1 MRRREKSLSQS
12 KDDIDRIASGI
23 EGLDD
28 LIKGGFPR
36 GSFISVWGF
45 DGLSE
50 TIFAK
55 QFCFK
60 GLERNEKVL
69 YVATTETEY
78 VFRRQMDEY
87 GWDTSDKA
95 STFTFLEIPETFL
108 TDFNAASRLIYDKFE
123 LLKGADRCCIVMTPL
138 VHLSPPAHTLGATKI
153 WRDRFWRSQSVGIA
167 VYTRG
172 GIPTPLEVSI
182 RASFD
187 GVIDFLP
194 SEKEEFDGYLRVSK
208 LHRTKTPHEYIPFNL
223 EPKLGIVLKRND

>member
-1 MRRREKSLSQS
+1 M
-12 KDDIDRIASGI
+12 ASGI

-45 DGLSE
+45 DGYAES
-50 TIFAK
+50 IFSK

-60 GLERNEKVL
+60 GLENNEKVL

-78 VFRRQMDEY
+78 VFRKQMEVY
-87 GWDTSDKA
+87 GWETSNITT
-95 STFTFLEIPETFL
+95 SVNFLEIPETVL
-108 TDFNAASRLIYDKFE
+108 TDLNAASRLVYDKFE
-123 LLKGADRCCIVMTPL
+123 RLKGADRCCIVMTPL

-153 WRDRFWRSQSVGIA
+153 WRDRFWRSRSVGIA

-194 SEKEEFDGYLRVSK
+194 SEKEEYDGYLRISK
-208 LHRTKTPHEYIPFNL
+208 LHRTKTPPEYIPFIL
-223 EPKLGIVLKRND
+223 EPKIGIVLKKYD

>member
-1 MRRREKSLSQS
+1 MSQS
-12 KDDIDRIASGI
+12 KDDVDRIASGI
-23 EGLDD
+23 DGLDD

-45 DGLSE
+45 DGYAES
-50 TIFAK
+50 IFSK
-55 QFCFK
+55 QFSFK

-69 YVATTETEY
+69 YVATTETEF
-78 VFRRQMDEY
+78 VFRKSVSEF
-87 GWDTSDKA
+87 WDFKKTLPNFK
-95 STFTFLEIPETFL
+95 FLEIPETVL
-108 TDFNAASRLIYDKFE
+108 TDLNAASRLIYDEFE
-123 LLKGADRCCIVMTPL
+123 HLKAPDRCCIVMTPL

-153 WRDRFWRSQSVGIA
+153 WRDRFWRSNSVGIA

-194 SEKEEFDGYLRVSK
+194 SEKEEHDGYLRISK
-208 LHRTKTPHEYIPFNL
+208 LHRTKTPPEYIPFNL
-223 EPKLGIVLKRND
+223 EPKIGIVLKKND

>member
-1 MRRREKSLSQS
+1 LSQS
-12 KDDIDRIASGI
+12 KGNVDRIASGI

-28 LIKGGFPR
+28 LIKGGFPK

-45 DGLSE
+45 DGYAES
-50 TIFAK
+50 IFSK
-55 QFCFK
+55 QFCYE
-60 GLERNEKVL
+60 GLKSNEKVL
-69 YVATTETEY
+69 YVATTETEF
-78 VFRRQMDEY
+78 VFQRQMDEY
-87 GWDTSDKA
+87 GWATSNMA
-95 STFTFLEIPETFL
+95 TSLNFLEIPETLL
-108 TDFNAASRLIYDKFE
+108 TDLNAASRLIYDEFE
-123 LLKGADRCCIVMTPL
+123 RLKGVDRCCIVMTPL

-194 SEKEEFDGYLRVSK
+194 SEKEEHDGYVRISK
-208 LHRTKTPHEYIPFNL
+208 LHRTKTPPEYIPFNL
-223 EPKLGIVLKRND
+223 EPKIGIVLKKSE